1 MGLNKGQNDYPED
14 QGKKHFSPLSS
25 KYTKANYVIRNAHES
40 IWINYFCNL
49 WYLEP
54 Y

>member
-25 KYTKANYVIRNAHES
+25 KYAKANYVVRNAHKS